1 MDKSMPTFALNT
13 IRLILA
19 LILPKVF
26 ARKLPLRL
34 LKRIYHDKKFSV
46 KILEKRFYLTGTKN
60 SFENSIYWNSL
71 TKSIEGFSIEILI
84 GLLSL
89 EKKPIFWDV
98 GANSGIYTL
107 ITLTL
112 KENAVVVAFEPS
124 QISLKKFTL
133 NCLTNNYEFIKFDNL
148 KNDSYNLI
156 LLDYALSSSNESLHF
171 NYYSSNG
178 DFTYGGQIPS
188 LDKKSYK
195 TEIVKAITGK
205 EVINLNK
212 NLMPNF
218 IKIDIEGYEYE
229 ALVGLDIYLNNI
241 EVILIEI
248 LSDNLAERIE
258 TLLTPALFRYFD
270 VDDRNR
276 TIREFSHLQKSAF
289 RNWFIIK
296 RDFESGLA
304 LIESQYLD
312 AQSS

>member
-1 MDKSMPTFALNT
+1 MLTFALDT

-19 LILPKVF
+19 LMLPKIF
-26 ARKLPLRL
+26 ARKLPLKL

-46 KILEKRFYLTGTKN
+46 KILENRFYLTGTKN

-71 TKSIEGFSIEILI
+71 TKSIEGFSIELLI
-84 GLLSL
+84 SLLTL
-89 EKKPIFWDV
+89 KKKPIFWDV

-124 QISLKKFTL
+124 EISLKKFTL
-133 NCLTNNYEFIKFDNL
+133 NCFTNNYEFTNSQNL
-148 KNDSYNLI
+148 KKDSYNLI
-156 LLDYALSSSNESLHF
+156 LFDYALSSSNQSLNF
-171 NYYSSNG
+171 NYYSSDG

-188 LDKKSYK
+188 LNKISHK

-205 EVINLNK
+205 EVVSLNK

-229 ALVGLDIYLNNI
+229 ALTGLGIYLNNI

-258 TLLTPALFRYFD
+258 TLLTPTLFRYFD
-270 VDDRNR
+270 VDDKNR
-276 TIREFSHLQKSAF
+276 TIREFSHLQKSSF
-289 RNWFIIK
+289 RNWLIIN
-296 RDFESGLA
+296 RDFRSGLT
-304 LIESQYLD
+304 LVESQYLD
-312 AQSS
+312 A

>member
-1 MDKSMPTFALNT
+1 MLPKKFE
-13 IRLILA
+13 R
-19 LILPKVF
+19 ILPSK
-26 ARKLPLRL
+26 L
-34 LKRIYHDKKFSV
+34 LKRIYHNKKFSV
-46 KILEKRFYLTGTKN
+46 KILENRFYLTGTKN
-60 SFENSIYWNSL
+60 SFENSIYWTSL
-71 TKSIEGFSIEILI
+71 TKSIEGFSIELLI
-84 GLLSL
+84 SLLTL
-89 EKKPIFWDV
+89 KKKPIFWDV

-112 KENAVVVAFEPS
+112 KNNAVVVAFEPS
-124 QISLKKFTL
+124 EISLKKFTL
-133 NCLTNNYEFIKFDNL
+133 NCLTNNYEFTNSYNL
-148 KNDSYNLI
+148 KNNSYNLI
-156 LLDYALSSSNESLHF
+156 LFDYALSSSNKSMHF
-171 NYYSSNG
+171 NYYSSDD

-195 TEIVKAITGK
+195 TEIVKAITGE
-205 EVINLNK
+205 EVISLNN

-218 IKIDIEGYEYE
+218 VKIDIEGYEYE
-229 ALVGLDIYLNNI
+229 ALAGLGTHLKNI

-276 TIREFSHLQKSAF
+276 TIREFSHLKKSSF

-296 RDFESGLA
+296 RDYNSGLS

-312 AQSS
+312 A

>member
-1 MDKSMPTFALNT
+1 MNKSMLTFALDT

-19 LILPKVF
+19 LMLPKIF
-26 ARKLPLRL
+26 ARKLPLKL

-46 KILEKRFYLTGTKN
+46 KILENRFYLTGTKN

-71 TKSIEGFSIEILI
+71 TKSIEGFSIELLI
-84 GLLSL
+84 SLLTL
-89 EKKPIFWDV
+89 KKKPIFWDV

-124 QISLKKFTL
+124 EISLKKFTL
-133 NCLTNNYEFIKFDNL
+133 NCFTNNYEFTNSQNL
-148 KNDSYNLI
+148 KKDSYNLI
-156 LLDYALSSSNESLHF
+156 LFDYALSSSNQSLNF
-171 NYYSSNG
+171 NYYSSDG

-188 LDKKSYK
+188 LNKISHK

-205 EVINLNK
+205 EVVSLNK

-229 ALVGLDIYLNNI
+229 ALTGLGIYLNNI

-258 TLLTPALFRYFD
+258 TLLTPTLFRYFD
-270 VDDRNR
+270 VDDKNR
-276 TIREFSHLQKSAF
+276 TIREFSHLQKSSF
-289 RNWFIIK
+289 RNWLIIN
-296 RDFESGLA
+296 RDFRSGLT
-304 LIESQYLD
+304 LVESQYLD
-312 AQSS
+312 A